1 MDSNEVHLRHDSN
14 TGRFP
19 TPSIKTVCD
28 ALLGG
33 VLALSLVTLGLYTL
47 PIQDAA
53 ETGQTTSGEVRA
65 GQTTAASADEESAQ
79 SDATTAPSAS
89 DAVQSST
96 SHAEAAAG
104 DAEADTEDAASSLSQ
119 PSDLAALV
127 AVDADAADMVERYF
141 STRAQEVA
149 GKDNT
154 AETPVLKLDSS
165 VLASSE
171 ERSAGFALMAAN
183 ANIDVTDAEVSVRLD
198 DLSEDDGTISLSLY
212 EWTTFTYDDLSDE
225 AVGSDTAAF
234 GTEHELTLA
243 FDETAQAWL
252 IRSDAYDEYDLC
264 GVDTTEEASSS
275 NVDAAIS
282 TLSVS
287 DATPTISTYASK
299 KYNASAAVKYADLYA
314 LSYNKAYHNF
324 NSVGGDCANFV
335 SQCLDAGGLN
345 QVVGS
350 EYSSPKVWYYKSGS
364 NCSSSWIY
372 CPTQVNFMSLV
383 GTYVSN
389 PGKKKV
395 SAGNPVYYKN
405 GGVWAHATI
414 CVGTN
419 SAGTPIIDA
428 HNSDRYHVPYT
439 YWDTTRCTVQM
450 SSTSLI
456 VTDTDGN
463 EVSADSSALF
473 SEADA
478 TSEPRFTWSVISST
492 KVSLVNYSG
501 VATDLTVPKKVKTS
515 TTTYKVRAIASYAF
529 ADNTTLRSITLPSTL
544 HKIYAYAFY
553 QCINLQRVKGGTGT
567 TRIDASAFQR
577 CHSLVSV
584 PTFSA
589 LTGIGS
595 SVFAGCTSLQKIKV
609 TSTVLTSVGKRA
621 FYNCTSLTKAVFKS
635 DRLSSLGERAFKG
648 CRKLEVSPKL
658 SAVTSIGKGTFAN
671 CSSMK
676 KLNLKSKSLTSIGQR
691 AFYKCS
697 SLKLVTVSSK
707 KLTTVSAGAFKKCKS
722 LKRMS
727 LQSKKLSSVGKKAFA
742 GCKNLRELKIHS
754 KHLRRANISRK
765 AFAGIHAP
773 AKIRVRSGKVRTYR
787 KLMRSR
793 GLSRKVGVKKL

>member
-1 MDSNEVHLRHDSN
+1 MDSNEVHVRHDSDSR
-14 TGRFP
+14 RFP
-19 TPSIKTVCD
+19 TPSIKTLCEV
-28 ALLGG
+28 LLCG
-33 VLALSLVTLGLYTL
+33 VLVLSLVTVGLYTI
-47 PIQDAA
+47 PVQDAS
-53 ETGQTTSGEVRA
+53 ETGQTASGALRA
-65 GQTTAASADEESAQ
+65 DRSSVVSADEGSSPAE
-79 SDATTAPSAS
+79 ATADPSAS
-89 DAVQSST
+89 DTTQPTTA
-96 SHAEAAAG
+96 ADADAAADVVG
-104 DAEADTEDAASSLSQ
+104 TDTGDAASAASQ
-119 PSDLAALV
+119 PSDLGALA
-127 AVDADAADMVERYF
+127 AVDADATDVVERYF
-141 STRAQEVA
+141 SIRAQEVVGA
-149 GKDNT
+149 DG
-154 AETPVLKLDSS
+154 AETSASELDSS

-171 ERSAGFALMAAN
+171 ERSTGFALMAAN
-183 ANIDVTDAEVSVRLD
+183 ANIDVTDAEVSLRVD
-198 DLSEDDGTISLSLY
+198 DVSEADGVITLALY

-225 AVGSDTAAF
+225 VVGNDSAAF

-243 FDETAQAWL
+243 FDEATQAWL

-264 GVDTTEEASSS
+264 GVDTTEEASPSS
-275 NVDAAIS
+275 AAAAVS
-282 TLSVS
+282 TLSVT
-287 DATPTISTYASK
+287 DASSTISTYASK
-299 KYNASAAVKYADLYA
+299 KYNASAAVKYADRYA
-314 LSYNKAYHNF
+314 LSYNKSYRNF

-350 EYSSPKVWYYKSGS
+350 EYASPKVWYYKSGS

-389 PGKKKV
+389 PGKKKIT
-395 SAGNPVYYKN
+395 AGNPVYYKN

-450 SSTSLI
+450 SSTTLI
-456 VTDTDGN
+456 MTDMDGN
-463 EVSADSSALF
+463 EVSADASALF

-478 TSEPRFTWSVISST
+478 NSEPRFTWSVISST

-501 VATDLTVPKKVKTS
+501 VASDITVPKKVKTS
-515 TTTYKVRAIASYAF
+515 TNTYKVRAIASYAF

-544 HKIYAYAFY
+544 HKIYSYAFY
-553 QCINLQRVKGGTGT
+553 HCANLQRVKGGTGT
-567 TRIDASAFQR
+567 TRIDASAFQH
-577 CHSLVSV
+577 CGSLVSV

-589 LTGIGS
+589 LTGIGTA
-595 SVFAGCTSLQKIKV
+595 VFAGCSSLQKIKV
-609 TSTVLTSVGKRA
+609 TSTALTSVGKKA
-621 FYNCTSLTKAVFKS
+621 FYNCSSLTKAVFKS
-635 DRLSSLGERAFKG
+635 DRLSSLGECAFKG
-648 CRKLEVSPKL
+648 CRKLTVSPKL
-658 SAVTSIGKGTFAN
+658 SAVTSIGRGTFAG
-671 CSSMK
+671 CSSMQ
-676 KLNLKSKSLTSIGQR
+676 KLRLKSKALTSIGQR
-691 AFYKCS
+691 AFYQCS
-697 SLKLVTVSSK
+697 SLKLVTISSK
-707 KLTTVSAGAFKKCKS
+707 KLTAISARAFSKCKN

-742 GCKNLRELKIHS
+742 GCKNLRVLKIHS

-765 AFAGIHAP
+765 AFKGIHAP